1 LKHFEVERFA
11 DIRPGRPCGPSPA
24 ADGTVHLVERHGIGG
39 FGKDALQRPDI
50 TDGLDHHFA
59 VVPNYEIDPIS
70 RLETKML
77 THGLRNDEL
86 SRGSELGG
94 WHDRILP

>member
-1 LKHFEVERFA
+1 
-11 DIRPGRPCGPSPA
+11 
-24 ADGTVHLVERHGIGG
+24 
-39 FGKDALQRPDI
+39 
-50 TDGLDHHFA
+50 LDHHFD

-77 THGLRNDEL
+77 THGLRNNEL
-86 SRGSELGG
+86 STGSELGG

>member
-1 LKHFEVERFA
+1 MALFISSRDTGSA
-11 DIRPGRPCGPSPA
+11 GLGRM
-24 ADGTVHLVERHGIGG
+24 
-39 FGKDALQRPDI
+39 PDI